1 MMSEAIRDIKKVRQ
15 IRRKYPELEE
25 KIYNLIKSVHSY
37 YGLGRSNEIGTAGGR
52 SADEERRS
60 ALEEEVKRLH
70 R

>member
-37 YGLGRSNEIGTAGGR
+37 YGLGRSNEIGTAGGE
-52 SADEERRS
+52 AQTRREGQ
-60 ALEEEVKRLH
+60 LLR
-70 R
+70 RG

>member
-37 YGLGRSNEIGTAGGR
+37 YGLGRSNEIGTAG
-52 SADEERRS
+52 EKRRRGEKVS
-60 ALEEEVKRLH
+60 S
-70 R
+70 